1 MKVDIYIREK
11 NGTREIRVPIL
22 PEKIPFPGGDAMFIT
37 HEIMNLGEVA
47 IPSGTELAPYSWES
61 VFPGELRK
69 NDPMI
74 RGSWIAPKTYD
85 SILNDWKKKG
95 TKLNLIVLGY
105 PINADVYI
113 KEYHPTASGP
123 FGDIEYEISFVE
135 ARDIVITTSKVEQTT
150 TKRPAT
156 TSATYI
162 IKKGDTLWGIAKKFY
177 GTGTKWK
184 TIYNANKEIIEKTA
198 KARGFKSSD
207 NGHWIF
213 PGVKLTIPGVSGSS
227 GTGKKSASGSSSKG
241 SSGSSDKKSSSST
254 EKSKAYLTQ
263 RSEGIASLV
272 SVIKQDKN
280 KSATMTDFK

>member
-37 HEIMNLGEVA
+37 HEIMNLGEVS

-69 NDPMI
+69 YDPMI
-74 RGSWIAPKTYD
+74 RGSWMDPKTYD
-85 SILNDWKKKG
+85 STLNDWKKKG

-113 KEYHPTASGP
+113 KEYHATAAGP
-123 FGDIEYEISFVE
+123 FGDIEYEISFIE

-150 TKRPAT
+150 TQRPAT

-162 IKKGDTLWGIAKKFY
+162 IKKGDSLWAISKKFY

-184 TIYNANKEIIEKTA
+184 TIYDANKDIIEKTA
-198 KARGFKSSD
+198 KAYGRKSSD
-207 NGHWIF
+207 NGHWIY

-227 GTGKKSASGSSSKG
+227 GAGGSSASGSSSKN
-241 SSGSSDKKSSSST
+241 SSDSDKKSSST
-254 EKSKAYLTQ
+254 TKKQEDYLTQ
-263 RSEGIASLV
+263 RSGGITSMV
-272 SVIKQDKN
+272 NVIKQDKN
-280 KSATMTDFK
+280 KSATMTDFN